1 MADNIQATPRN
12 YVGGLLTDAY
22 KWMQSPER
30 TQQMQGFAGLLG
42 TTGLPQTIERM
53 AYGEP
58 LTNIGRANVP
68 LLKPETADALMTVAP
83 VAGDVAQLAGKGL
96 LGAGKLA
103 GNAVNEAMVYGR
115 GPLAGITPQP
125 MRAIELGSEFLGK
138 RPPKI
143 ENLARTSDKFL
154 FHSST
159 ADKANDLRYGVEPQ
173 AGGPWVREIAAGA
186 TDQNL
191 DDFFENVTPLAWF
204 SDKPEWIK
212 SMVGR
217 KLNKPFDKV
226 TAKDIEEHGHL
237 AFINKK
243 SPEAE
248 NITYIPEQGLM
259 EGGQSRVFDIQG
271 NPKKAWETGLYQ
283 EGRYGTQMEPFGV
296 ERNEYVSPESVE
308 PLLQLTGPE
317 LVQFM
322 KLKGLLEQPAK
333 SAFTYPQEEAMRLA
347 QQRAALPV
355 EQGGLGLLSSNTPAE
370 RAKAMGF
377 DIESLHGTS
386 NPNIQ
391 KFDPSMVGT
400 KAGNAFDNYMW
411 STTSPDAATGYS
423 LNMKSYEALPE
434 VVNLKE
440 QKNDILKQISKAF
453 EEKDSEKVG
462 DLRKQLNSIAD
473 KESTIFDT
481 FKQGQILSEGST
493 VYPLALQ
500 RQEFMPYDASGK
512 SWMRANK
519 PAIEQSQ
526 DLGYQGVQINNVID
540 NPNAFMGNAPAT
552 TFATENPDLLRSRF
566 AAFDPFRRT
575 AATAAAMGVA
585 APDLLAQEQPVITQQ
600 QIDDELANYGLLG
613 R

>member
-12 YVGGLLTDAY
+12 PFLGLLSDAY
-22 KWMQSPER
+22 GWMQSPQR
-30 TQQMQGFAGLLG
+30 TQQLQGFAGLLG
-42 TTGLPQTIERM
+42 TTGIPQTIERM

-83 VAGDVAQLAGKGL
+83 FAGPAARGAKMLPKNIPVGMSID
-96 LGAGKLA
+96 LG
-103 GNAVNEAMVYGR
+103 
-115 GPLAGITPQP
+115 P
-125 MRAIELGSEFLGK
+125 EFLGK

-159 ADKANDLRYGVEPQ
+159 ADKAKDLRYGVEPQ

-248 NITYIPEQGLM
+248 NITYIPNEGLM
-259 EGGQSRVFDIQG
+259 EGGQSKVFDIQG

-296 ERNEYVSPESVE
+296 ERNEYVSPETIE

-322 KLKGLLEQPAK
+322 KIKGLL
-333 SAFTYPQEEAMRLA
+333 
-347 QQRAALPV
+347 
-355 EQGGLGLLSSNTPAE
+355 
-370 RAKAMGF
+370 
-377 DIESLHGTS
+377 D
-386 NPNIQ
+386 
-391 KFDPSMVGT
+391 
-400 KAGNAFDNYMW
+400 
-411 STTSPDAATGYS
+411 
-423 LNMKSYEALPE
+423 
-434 VVNLKE
+434 
-440 QKNDILKQISKAF
+440 
-453 EEKDSEKVG
+453 
-462 DLRKQLNSIAD
+462 
-473 KESTIFDT
+473 
-481 FKQGQILSEGST
+481 
-493 VYPLALQ
+493 
-500 RQEFMPYDASGK
+500 
-512 SWMRANK
+512 
-519 PAIEQSQ
+519 
-526 DLGYQGVQINNVID
+526 
-540 NPNAFMGNAPAT
+540 
-552 TFATENPDLLRSRF
+552 
-566 AAFDPFRRT
+566 
-575 AATAAAMGVA
+575 
-585 APDLLAQEQPVITQQ
+585 
-600 QIDDELANYGLLG
+600 
-613 R
+613 